1 MAQAGTK
8 TIDVL
13 LADDHDILRNGLS
26 TVMNEFPDLNVV
38 GMAGSGWD
46 AIDQCN
52 ALQPDVVLMDI
63 LMPDIDGLSATHI
76 IRERHPNIRV
86 VVLSSFEEEHLIQ
99 LAHDVG
105 VSSYLLKNVSIDEL
119 ANAIR
124 DAYLGKPGSFPK

>member
-26 TVMNEFPDLNVV
+26 TVMNEFPDINVV
-38 GMAGSGWD
+38 GMARSGWD

-63 LMPDIDGLSATHI
+63 LMPDIDGLSATRI

-86 VVLSSFEEEHLIQ
+86 VVLSSFEEEHLVKS
-99 LAHDVG
+99 AHEVG
-105 VSSYLLKNVSIDEL
+105 VSGYLLKNVSIDEL

-124 DAYLGKPGSFPK
+124 DAYLGRPGSFPK

>member
-1 MAQAGTK
+1 MSQAGTK
-8 TIDVL
+8 TINVL

-26 TVMNEFPDLNVV
+26 TVMNDFPDINVV
-38 GMAGSGWD
+38 GTAGSGWD
-46 AIDQCN
+46 AIDKCN

-63 LMPDIDGLSATHI
+63 LMPDIDGLSATRI

-86 VVLSSFEEEHLIQ
+86 VVLSSFEEEHLVQ

-124 DAYLGKPGSFPK
+124 DAYLGKLGSFPK